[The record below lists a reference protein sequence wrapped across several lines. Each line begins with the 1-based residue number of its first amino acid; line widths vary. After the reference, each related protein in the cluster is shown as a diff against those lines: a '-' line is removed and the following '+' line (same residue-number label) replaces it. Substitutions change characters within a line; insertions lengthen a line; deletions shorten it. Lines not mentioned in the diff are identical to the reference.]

1 MIFFFMVYSY
11 FVEELFSFSIYLSIH
26 PPTHTHTHTLEAFS
40 ISITQT
46 YIPCEKDSILTRSA
60 YDRRDSMYF

>member
-26 PPTHTHTHTLEAFS
+26 PPTHPHTHTLEAFS

-60 YDRRDSMYF
+60 YDRRDSMYS